1 MIRATILAVPGMLEE
16 REALLG
22 ALGPVGQAGKVSPS
36 GAGRSPDEPTPGM
49 SPAFRHIGF
58 AVLALQGLG
67 LFIWSWVLY
76 HRYGVGSDFAGY
88 EQAWYLMAHGHLNP
102 YLTVWG
108 EPFFRSH
115 AEIIMWLL
123 APLWWLSPSGV
134 TLLWVQ
140 DIAIVL
146 TECVALAW
154 MCEVAAERSGR
165 GGWKLPGLG
174 LLLLVANPWMYWAAS
189 FDFHAEVLGA
199 CFAMLAAFDL
209 AHHRSRTWIWVGL
222 GLACGDVSAT
232 YIAGVGIS
240 ALLAGSA
247 WRRKGAVFIL
257 LGAAFTG
264 LATVIGSNA
273 GSDLAIYNTSPAH
286 SGHGVQGHSNGVSG
300 LGGLLTSPFRAPG
313 RFFHDLWPN
322 RLNVYANLAPAGG
335 IGIFCAWGFGVP
347 LVVILENNLRPAFSV
362 TAAQNFPMYCFVSL
376 GTVMVLAR
384 IDRWKPVVAGFL
396 AVVLALSTLGWFAV
410 WFPRTS
416 GQWLRVSPAAA
427 SAIQRGTSSIPSVA
441 EVVASHGVEGALAGR
456 SQIYTL
462 KGTMQIRAQRL
473 IFVATPA
480 QGIETTPLPTELSEL
495 GQLAKIGGR
504 LISSGGGAWVFEWVP
519 PRTTKEVNLGSCQV
533 LPAWAL
539 SSRAG
544 RPLIR
549 GPVSSWGMVATGGRG
564 YLIYGDYARE
574 APGSYDAE
582 VTLTSHGPLSVEV
595 WDSDRNV
602 LLARRT
608 VPATGTT
615 AHVIVPFTALAQASR
630 PATSGAGVFRIVPIP
645 PPLNDQVEVRVYTAG
660 GVRAVVS
667 SVRYE
672 RASKPGQSVA
682 PRTTTS
688 C

>member
-1 MIRATILAVPGMLEE
+1 VSGVLVE
-16 REALLG
+16 RETLPVS
-22 ALGPVGQAGKVSPS
+22 GPGDDADDVPPS
-36 GAGRSPDEPTPGM
+36 GAGRPHDALAGGPLSRLR
-49 SPAFRHIGF
+49 SIGF
-58 AVLALQGLG
+58 AVLGLQALG

-76 HRYGVGSDFAGY
+76 HRFGVGSDFAGY
-88 EQAWYLMAHGHLNP
+88 DQAWYLMAHGHLNP
-102 YLTVWG
+102 FLTVWG
-108 EPFFRSH
+108 EPFLKSH

-123 APLWWLSPSGV
+123 APLWWISPSGV
-134 TLLWVQ
+134 TLLFVQ
-140 DIAIVL
+140 DVAIVL
-146 TECVALAW
+146 TECVALTW
-154 MCEVAAERSGR
+154 MCQVAQERSGR

-174 LLLLVANPWMYWAAS
+174 VLLLVANPWMYWAAS

-209 AHHRSRTWIWVGL
+209 AHHHNRAWFWVGL

-240 ALLAGSA
+240 ALLAGAA
-247 WRRKGAVFIL
+247 WRRKGLVLLL

-273 GSDLAIYNTSPAH
+273 GSGLSIYATPAAH
-286 SGHGVQGHSNGVSG
+286 AGHGGRAATKGVSG

-322 RLNVYANLAPAGG
+322 RLNIYANLAPAGG

-384 IDRWKPVVAGFL
+384 INGWKPAVAGTL

-416 GQWLRVSPAAA
+416 GQWLRVDSAAA
-427 SAIQRGTSSIPSVA
+427 AAIARGTSSIPPGA

-456 SQIYTL
+456 SHIFTL
-462 KGTMQIRAQRL
+462 KAQVPVQARQL
-473 IFVATPA
+473 FFVATPA
-480 QGIETTPLPTELSEL
+480 QGIETTPLPNELTEL
-495 GQLAKIGGR
+495 GQVAAMGGR
-504 LISSGGGAWVFEWVP
+504 LISSGGGAWVFEWEP
-519 PRTTKEVNLGSCQV
+519 PAHTHLATLASCSG
-533 LPAWAL
+533 LPAWTL
-539 SSRAG
+539 PSNAG
-544 RPLIR
+544 HPLTQ
-549 GPVSSWGMVATGGRG
+549 GPVSGWGMVATGRRG
-564 YLIYGDYARE
+564 YVIYGDYARQ
-574 APGSYDAE
+574 APGDYDAE

-602 LLARRT
+602 LLARRA
-608 VPATGTT
+608 VPATGVRTQ
-615 AHVIVPFTALAQASR
+615 VVVPFTALAQQHR

-645 PPLNDQVEVRVYTAG
+645 APPYDQVEVRVYSAG
-660 GVRAVVS
+660 GVRAIVS

-672 RASKPGQSVA
+672 QAATPGQSVA
-682 PRTTTS
+682 PLAHAS